1 MSDDRIVRPRLRQA
15 LCALALATLPGCSGV
30 QHVLAPAGTD
40 AGFLA
45 NLFWIMLAGAVVL
58 WIFMN
63 GLMVYVTRINVRQMS
78 PKKAEALI
86 IGGGIVFPTVVIAC
100 LLSYALAAMP
110 DMRAE
115 GTGTRLKVTGE
126 QWWWR
131 VEYWPEGAD
140 APIVSANE
148 IVLPA
153 GSRSEIAL
161 TADKVIHSFWVP
173 ALGGKTDMFP
183 GRETRMSLEPLEPGT
198 YRGQCTEFCGDSH
211 AWMAFNTVVLP
222 QEEYDAWLENAATD
236 AVAPEGEA
244 ATRGREVFFAEG
256 CGACHQVRG
265 TAATGKV
272 GPDLT
277 HLGSR
282 TSLAAGTLP
291 LDEPSLIRW
300 VRDAKAVKPGAE
312 MPAYDHLSDDD
323 LSDLAAYLEGLI

>member
-1 MSDDRIVRPRLRQA
+1 M
-15 LCALALATLPGCSGV
+15 
-30 QHVLAPAGTD
+30 LAPAGTD
-40 AGFLA
+40 AALLA
-45 NLFWIMLAGAVVL
+45 TLFWIMLAGAVVL
-58 WIFMN
+58 WLFMN
-63 GLMVYVTRINVRQMS
+63 GLMVYVWRLNPREMS
-78 PKKAEALI
+78 AKKAEALI
-86 IGGGIVFPTVVIAC
+86 IGGGIVFPTIVLAA

-110 DMRAE
+110 GMRE
-115 GTGTRLKVTGE
+115 PGTGTKLRVTGE

-131 VEYWPEGAD
+131 VEYWPEGAE

-148 IVLPA
+148 VVLPA

-198 YRGQCTEFCGDSH
+198 YRGQCTEFCGASH

-222 QEEYDAWLENAATD
+222 PEDYAAWLEREAQD
-236 AVAPEGEA
+236 AVPPEGEA
-244 ATRGREVFFAEG
+244 ALRGRDVFLAEG
-256 CGACHQVRG
+256 CGGCHAVRG
-265 TAATGKV
+265 TAAAGRV

-291 LDEPSLIRW
+291 LTEEALVRW
-300 VRDAKAVKPGAE
+300 VRDARAVKPGAE
-312 MPAYDHLSDDD
+312 MPAYDHLSEQE
-323 LSDLAAYLEGLI
+323 LSDLAAYLEGLT

>member
-1 MSDDRIVRPRLRQA
+1 MRRRTWQRRGASLLLPGL
-15 LCALALATLPGCSGV
+15 LAGCSGV
-30 QHVLAPAGTD
+30 QSILAPAGTD
-40 AGFLA
+40 AAFLST
-45 NLFWIMLAGAVVL
+45 LFWVMLAGAVVL
-58 WIFMN
+58 WFFMN
-63 GLMVYVTRINVRQMS
+63 GLMVYVWRVNVGHMS
-78 PKKAEALI
+78 SRKAEALI
-86 IGGGIVFPTVVIAC
+86 IGGGIVFPTVVIGV
-100 LLSYALAAMP
+100 LLSVALNAMP

-131 VEYWPEGAD
+131 VEYWPEGAE

-153 GSRSEIAL
+153 NSRSEIGL

-183 GRETRMSLEPLEPGT
+183 GRETRMSLEPLKPGT
-198 YRGQCTEFCGDSH
+198 YRGQCTEFCGESH

-222 QEEYDAWLENAATD
+222 QDEYDAWLEAQAEPAA
-236 AVAPEGEA
+236 APASEA
-244 ATRGREVFFAEG
+244 AESGQAVFLSEG
-256 CGACHQVRG
+256 CGACHAVRG
-265 TAATGKV
+265 TAAAGKV

-277 HLGSR
+277 HLGAR

-291 LDEPSLIRW
+291 MTQDALVRW

-312 MPAYDHLSDDD
+312 MPAYDHLTEDE
-323 LSDLAAYLEGLI
+323 LSDLAAYLEGLT

>member
-1 MSDDRIVRPRLRQA
+1 
-15 LCALALATLPGCSGV
+15 
-30 QHVLAPAGTD
+30 
-40 AGFLA
+40 
-45 NLFWIMLAGAVVL
+45 MLAGAVVL
-58 WIFMN
+58 WFFMN
-63 GLMVYVTRINVRQMS
+63 GLMVYVWRVNVGHMS
-78 PKKAEALI
+78 SRKAEALI
-86 IGGGIVFPTVVIAC
+86 IGGGIVFPTVVIGV
-100 LLSYALAAMP
+100 LLSVALNAMP

-131 VEYWPEGAD
+131 VEYWPEGAE

-153 GSRSEIAL
+153 NSRSEIGL

-183 GRETRMSLEPLEPGT
+183 GRETRMSLEPLKPGT
-198 YRGQCTEFCGDSH
+198 YRGQCTEFCGESH

-222 QEEYDAWLENAATD
+222 QDEYDAWLDAQAEPAAAPASESAERGQ
-236 AVAPEGEA
+236 AV
-244 ATRGREVFFAEG
+244 FLSEG
-256 CGACHQVRG
+256 CGACHAVRG
-265 TAATGKV
+265 TAAAGKV

-277 HLGSR
+277 HLGAR

-291 LDEPSLIRW
+291 MTQDALVRW

-312 MPAYDHLSDDD
+312 MPAYDHLTEDE
-323 LSDLAAYLEGLI
+323 LSDLAAYLEGLT